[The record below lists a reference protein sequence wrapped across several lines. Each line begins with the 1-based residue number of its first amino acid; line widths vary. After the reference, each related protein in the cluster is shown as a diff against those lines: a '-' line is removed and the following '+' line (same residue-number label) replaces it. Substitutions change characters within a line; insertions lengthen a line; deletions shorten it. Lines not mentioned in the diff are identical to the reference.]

1 MQKGGSHVP
10 TDMEL
15 KIALVDSVESDRE
28 MIGGMVREYLKG
40 LGVACSVSTYT
51 GAEAFLE
58 DIRGGRRFNL
68 LLTDVMLEEMSGM
81 DLAVE
86 LRRQKNNVLL
96 VFISANREM
105 ALRGYEVSAARY
117 LAKPLEQG
125 KLEEALGYCYRR
137 WQEKKEILLPTDHG
151 QYRISYSDIE
161 FVEAFERGT
170 KFVLVGETVDSK
182 LKFSE
187 VESILPRTTFI
198 HCHRAYIVNVAHVR
212 RLRPNTFEMRSGATV
227 PVSKHR
233 YGEVSRRFFDFIAD

>member
-1 MQKGGSHVP
+1 MP

-15 KIALVDSVESDRE
+15 KIALVDGSRSDRDQ
-28 MIGGMVREYLKG
+28 IGGLVRAYLNG
-40 LGVACSVSTYT
+40 LGAAHSLCAYDN
-51 GAEAFLE
+51 AESLLE
-58 DIRGGRRFNL
+58 DIQGGRRFHL
-68 LLTDVMLEEMSGM
+68 LLMEVMLDGMNGM
-81 DLAVE
+81 DLAAE
-86 LRRQKNNVLL
+86 LRRQKSNVLI
-96 VFISANREM
+96 VFISGNREM

-151 QYRISYSDIE
+151 QHRISCSDIE

-170 KFVLVGETVDSK
+170 RFVLVGETVDSK

-187 VESILPRTTFI
+187 VEAMLPKAAFI
-198 HCHRAYIVNVAHVR
+198 HCHRAFIANVAHVR
-212 RLRPNTFEMRSGATV
+212 RLRPNAFEMRSGATV

-233 YGEVSRRFFDFIAD
+233 YGDVSRRFSDFIAD

>member
-1 MQKGGSHVP
+1 
-10 TDMEL
+10 MEL
-15 KIALVDSVESDRE
+15 KIALVDDSQSDRE
-28 MIGGMVREYLKG
+28 LIGGMVREYMDRMGTAYSLCVYSG
-40 LGVACSVSTYT
+40 GQAL
-51 GAEAFLE
+51 LD
-58 DIRGGRRFNL
+58 DIHSGKRFNL
-68 LLTDVMLEEMSGM
+68 LLMDVMMGEMNGM
-81 DLAVE
+81 DLAAE
-86 LRRQKNNVLL
+86 LRRQQNKAFI
-96 VFISANREM
+96 VFISNNREM

-117 LAKPLEQG
+117 LAKPLERQ
-125 KLEEALGYCYRR
+125 KLEEALLHCYKG
-137 WQEKKEILLPTDHG
+137 WQERKEILLPTDHG